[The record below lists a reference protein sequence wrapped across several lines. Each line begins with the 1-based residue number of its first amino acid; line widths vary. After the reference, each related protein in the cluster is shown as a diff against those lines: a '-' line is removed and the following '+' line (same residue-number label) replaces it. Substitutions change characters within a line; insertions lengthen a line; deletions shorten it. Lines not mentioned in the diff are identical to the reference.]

1 MKTSAF
7 VRSPY
12 RTWFRI
18 GCGVAIFSLS
28 LVVAQVTDVIDLTKV
43 TFKDPIKSA
52 YFQGTVLPV
61 NENSTG
67 NFAHYKFTSGARTQW
82 HIHEGGQILLCEEG
96 ICRHQLK
103 GGPIIEFRAGETAYA
118 PPGVAHWQG
127 STPTTSG
134 TQFNIHRGKITW
146 LNDVTDAE
154 YNGPVAPHK

>member
-1 MKTSAF
+1 MKISNL
-7 VRSPY
+7 VRRPS
-12 RTWFRI
+12 RI
-18 GCGVAIFSLS
+18 WLRVGCGVTVFGLS
-28 LVVAQVTDVIDLTKV
+28 LLVAQVTDVIDLTKV
-43 TFKDPIKSA
+43 TFKDPIKSS
-52 YFQGTVLPV
+52 YFQGAVLPV

-67 NFAHYKFTSGARTQW
+67 SFAHYKFTPGARTQW
-82 HIHEGGQILLCEEG
+82 HVHEGGQILLCEEG
-96 ICRHQLK
+96 ICRQQLK

-127 STPTTSG
+127 STPAASG

>member
-1 MKTSAF
+1 MKITSF
-7 VRSPY
+7 VSSPG
-12 RTWFRI
+12 RIWFRI
-18 GCGVAIFSLS
+18 GCGIAVFSLS
-28 LVVAQVTDVIDLTKV
+28 LVVAQVADVIDLTKV
-43 TFKDPIKSA
+43 TFKDPIKNP

-67 NFAHYKFTSGARTQW
+67 NFAHYKFTPGARTQW

-103 GGPIIEFRAGETAYA
+103 GGAIIEFRAGETAYA

-134 TQFNIHRGKITW
+134 NQFNIHRGKITW
-146 LNDVTDAE
+146 LNDVTDSE

>member
-1 MKTSAF
+1 MKICTF
-7 VRSPY
+7 VRGRY

-18 GCGVAIFSLS
+18 GCGVTVFGLS
-28 LVVAQVTDVIDLTKV
+28 LVVAQVAEVIDLTKV
-43 TFKDPIKSA
+43 TFKDPIKSP

-67 NFAHYKFTSGARTQW
+67 NFAHYKFTPGARTQW
-82 HIHEGGQILLCEEG
+82 HVHEGGQILLCEEG
-96 ICRHQLK
+96 ICRQQLK
-103 GGPIIEFRAGETAYA
+103 GGAIIEFRAGETAYA

-127 STPTTSG
+127 STSTTAG
-134 TQFNIHRGKITW
+134 TQFNIHRGKIAW